1 MQQHQTDEEESRRRP
16 RRKST
21 PSLDRPTP
29 AAITAS
35 LFVLFLLKRHVVS
48 SNLPFAAC
56 MGAWYLFKKRAEV
69 LSALLVLSASWP
81 PCEFDQPQRAVPLPV
96 LARFLDFFPS
106 FSRGFPGVPHARP
119 MKVDSKRPRLL
130 DAWYVAAS
138 EADSNA
144 SGERPA
150 TVLYFK
156 SPFSHRGQYL
166 RTKLYAMLTAFNVIA
181 FDRRRYWQSP
191 IQDDLTE
198 EVLLRD
204 AHAIW
209 KSTTNQ
215 TNTQTREMALWGTS
229 VFGSYSA
236 ATLCLYLMRRGTPP
250 ACLVLENPLLRMPNS
265 QERFDLEDRI
275 RAICQ
280 FEDCRAVPIM
290 FVCSRGEV
298 FAPAAEDCLRLCD
311 VAAALS
317 ASQRIIL
324 HSSPQSQL
332 EMYADL
338 GFRQS
343 VERFISRA
351 VRDANSGQGRYRAFS
366 TDFSFE
372 ASNTSILSAV

>member
-1 MQQHQTDEEESRRRP
+1 MKQQTDEGTRKRP
-16 RRKST
+16 KRKPQQST
-21 PSLDRPTP
+21 PNLDRPTP

-56 MGAWYLFKKRAEV
+56 VGAWYLFKKRAEV

-81 PCEFDQPQRAVPLPV
+81 PCEFDHPQRAMPLPV

-106 FSRGFPGVPHARP
+106 FSSAFPGVPHARP

-130 DAWYVAAS
+130 DAWYVAADAAGQEKG
-138 EADSNA
+138 EA
-144 SGERPA
+144 PA

-166 RTKLYAMLTAFNVIA
+166 RTKLYAMLSAFNVIT

-209 KSTTNQ
+209 KSATNQ
-215 TNTQTREMALWGTS
+215 TNVLTREMALWGTS

-290 FVCSRGEV
+290 FVCSRGEM
-298 FAPAAEDCLRLCD
+298 FAPAAEDCHRLCD

-324 HSSPQSQL
+324 HSLPQSQL
-332 EMYADL
+332 EMYTDL

-343 VERFISRA
+343 VESFISRA
-351 VRDANSGQGRYRAFS
+351 VRDANSGQGKYRAFS

-372 ASNTSILSAV
+372 ANNTSILSAV